1 MAAYYASHAANGP
14 GRWLGRG
21 ADALGIIGQAADPEQ
36 FRRGILGLRRRR
48 RAGPDPRSA
57 FIRRAPSR
65 RSRSPPRSAS
75 SPPSEGSPQPTC
87 SRPAGRP
94 RSGRLSGAA
103 DKFTTTP
110 APSVAKLGRASGID
124 PATLYGTE
132 RAHQLRRRLAPSARP
147 PAGPAAVPQQ
157 VLGLSA
163 MGFGFGSEV
172 PWDCAPFARRRKLG

>member
-21 ADALGIIGQAADPEQ
+21 ADALGFTGQAADPEQ

-48 RAGPDPRSA
+48 RPGPTPRSA

-65 RSRSPPRSAS
+65 PSRSPPRSAS
-75 SPPSEGSPQPTC
+75 SPPSEGSPRPTC
-87 SRPAGRP
+87 SVRPVGQGVGDCRGP
-94 RSGRLSGAA
+94 PTSS
-103 DKFTTTP
+103 
-110 APSVAKLGRASGID
+110 
-124 PATLYGTE
+124 
-132 RAHQLRRRLAPSARP
+132 RRRRHRRSPSSAARPVSTRPPCTAPNAHINCVEARTSARP

-157 VLGLSA
+157 VLDLSA

>member
-94 RSGRLSGAA
+94 RSGRLSGPPTSSRRRRHRRSPSSAA
-103 DKFTTTP
+103 RAASTRPPCT
-110 APSVAKLGRASGID
+110 APN
-124 PATLYGTE
+124 
-132 RAHQLRRRLAPSARP
+132 AHTNCVEGSHPPLDRRLARRP
-147 PAGPAAVPQQ
+147 CPNRFWACPQWALALAVRSRGTAPRSPGAG
-157 VLGLSA
+157 S
-163 MGFGFGSEV
+163 
-172 PWDCAPFARRRKLG
+172 